1 MSTRIG
7 DYVMCS
13 DYDIIQLTRP
23 RCVCRVIVFVLL
35 SHTALLRA
43 LGTHRDAQLSR
54 MPRALPLGGSTQHA
68 GFEAITL
75 AIAMLSS
82 ALAPSHSRRHT
93 TSRGWRHTTS

>member
-54 MPRALPLGGSTQHA
+54 MPLAQVARALLRYYRKNGQYVD
-68 GFEAITL
+68 
-75 AIAMLSS
+75 
-82 ALAPSHSRRHT
+82 
-93 TSRGWRHTTS
+93 